1 MVRESR
7 VAWEQTEGL
16 REVDRREREG
26 NGREIK
32 DEKEN
37 SRRKEPD
44 R

>member
-1 MVRESR
+1 VRESR
-7 VAWEQTEGL
+7 VAWEQTEGR
-16 REVDRREREG
+16 REVDSREREG

-37 SRRKEPD
+37 SRRKEPG